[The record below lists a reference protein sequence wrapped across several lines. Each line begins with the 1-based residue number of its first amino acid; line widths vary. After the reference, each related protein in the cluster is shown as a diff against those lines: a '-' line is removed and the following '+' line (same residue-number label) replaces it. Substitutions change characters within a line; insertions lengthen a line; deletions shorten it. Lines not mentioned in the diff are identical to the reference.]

1 MAPVDRELNRA
12 TLFDRGDRLPYLRT
26 SLADGVPA

>member
-1 MAPVDRELNRA
+1 MAPVDREVNRA
-12 TLFDRGDRLPYLRT
+12 TLIARCDRLPYLRT